1 MKLVLYFT
9 CLAATALLAQGPG
22 TASAVEPVVKQEI
35 EGRTIRFV
43 VPEGYCALNRD
54 SARERDWYERL
65 SKSNQGHNRLA
76 LVFAQCAELASFRKS
91 KEHRVRRHGY
101 YALTLTQGKLVL
113 LPADYNRGKYLAEVK
128 PYIEKTTAAAIDD
141 AVKKSAGASDKGKVG
156 SVKMQ
161 VRGADGNAIFVGT
174 DSIYESKGSRIR
186 VESVT
191 ALTLIKGVPVSLHL
205 LQDQGNSKQREKL
218 LQQQKQA
225 AARFVAANK

>member
-1 MKLVLYFT
+1 MKLILYFT
-9 CLAATALLAQGPG
+9 CLAATALVAQGPS
-22 TASAVEPVVKQEI
+22 TASAAEPVIKQEI

-54 SARERDWYERL
+54 NARERDWYEQL
-65 SKSNQGHNRLA
+65 SKSNQGQNRLA
-76 LVFAQCAELASFRKS
+76 LVFAQCGELARFNKT
-91 KEHRVRRHGY
+91 KDYRVRRHGY
-101 YALTLTQGKLVL
+101 YALTLTQGKLLL

-128 PYIEKTTAAAIDD
+128 PYVEKTTAAAIDE
-141 AVKKSAGASDKGKVG
+141 AVKKSAGAGDKGKVG

-161 VRGADGNAIFVGT
+161 VRGADGNAIFVSA
-174 DSIYESKGSRIR
+174 DSVYESKGTRIR

-191 ALTLIKGVPVSLHL
+191 ALTLIKGIPVSLHV